1 MKEFEFGRE
10 LVVFQTV
17 GQLRE
22 LLKNYSDHEP
32 VTICGTPGI
41 FYLDEN
47 TNSILLETMDSGG
60 YEALPDVHSTAT
72 MGQEYMDF

>member
-22 LLKNYSDHEP
+22 LLKNHSDHTP
-32 VTICGTPGI
+32 VTICGAPGI
-41 FYLDEN
+41 FYSDEN

-60 YEALPDVHSTAT
+60 YEAIGERMDAT
-72 MGQEYMDF
+72 GGQEYMDF